1 MFSTCVSV
9 RICVCARMCVCVHVR
24 MHEKATETP
33 SMQPSC
39 VFHCHFTPVLK
50 GVAGV
55 VDDSRLPKN
64 IENISTCRLR
74 AVMLSIF

>member
-1 MFSTCVSV
+1 M
-9 RICVCARMCVCVHVR
+9 CVCMHVCVCVHVC

-64 IENISTCRLR
+64 IENISICRFR
-74 AVMLSIF
+74 AVMLSTFQQKFLGL